1 MIELDDLLMLA
12 FCGVLKVPR
21 KQFGDRLMLDLAK

>member
-12 FCGVLKVPR
+12 FCGVLEAPR